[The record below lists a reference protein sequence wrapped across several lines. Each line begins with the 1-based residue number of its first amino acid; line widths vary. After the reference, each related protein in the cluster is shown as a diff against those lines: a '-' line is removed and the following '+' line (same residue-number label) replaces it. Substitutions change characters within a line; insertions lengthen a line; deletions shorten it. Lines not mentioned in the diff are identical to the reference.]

1 VDVRKIAVARP
12 PSLTAAVTERLKSAI
27 IDAEFKLGEALSE
40 DKLAASLG
48 VSRTPVREALSAL
61 QLQGLIDIAPQRGSY
76 VFLPSEV
83 DVAELCEFRVM
94 MEGRA
99 MALCHARAKD
109 PTLAAMRRANAAME
123 DAEIGSNHLAS
134 AYADSDFHTAFFDNC
149 GNQYLVKAYGLISG
163 RIATLRTHLLMPQ
176 AGMRSGPI
184 SEHAQLI
191 DAFAAGKLSDAEAI
205 LSTHI
210 YKMRERFR
218 QTVERGLLPKA
229 DDGPAWPSLG
239 SNLAPT

>member
-1 VDVRKIAVARP
+1 LKKIAVARP
-12 PSLTAAVTERLKSAI
+12 PSLTAAVTERLRRAI
-27 IDAEFKLGEALSE
+27 VDAEFKLGEALSE

-94 MEGRA
+94 MEGQA
-99 MALCHARAKD
+99 MALCHARAKQA
-109 PTLAAMRRANAAME
+109 TAAAMRKANAAME
-123 DAEIGSNHLAS
+123 QAEIGNNHLAS
-134 AYADSDFHTAFFDNC
+134 AYADNDFHTGFFDNC

-176 AGMRSGPI
+176 SGVRSGSI
-184 SEHAQLI
+184 GEHVQLI
-191 DAFAAGKLSDAEAI
+191 EAFATGDLAGAEGI
-205 LSTHI
+205 LSAHI

-229 DDGPAWPSLG
+229 AADGPPWPGLG
-239 SNLAPT
+239 SHLA